1 MKKIKSILAI
11 VIVLVIAVSL
21 TGCQSAE
28 EIAESER
35 LVSESVSE
43 SERAVSESVSE
54 SISVSESAVAS
65 ESVSVSES
73 ISVSI
78 AVSESIVASE
88 SLKIEQD
95 NMKIS
100 NAEFQSWF
108 PLSFFLIEEMNI
120 YFSEKAFTELINSG
134 VKYAPNE
141 LSLKI
146 TELNTQT
153 NIPLTKTVSV
163 TIYIGDDEYTS
174 EDCKAIA
181 VISDQYA
188 SVYGLSVLFHDLTE
202 EDQANYLHM
211 NTVNDT
217 KLEVKYQEVNT
228 PENDDWDDTIE
239 DAGIDAV
246 SITITDDN
254 GEEVTFT
261 YYPNVE

>member
-1 MKKIKSILAI
+1 MKNLKSFLAI
-11 VIVLVIAVSL
+11 IMVLVIGVCL

-54 SISVSESAVAS
+54 SVSASESVVAS
-65 ESVSVSES
+65 ESL
-73 ISVSI
+73 
-78 AVSESIVASE
+78 AVSESIAFSESVAASE
-88 SLKIEQD
+88 SLKIEEE
-95 NMKIS
+95 NMKVS

-108 PLSFFLIEEMNI
+108 PLSFFIIEEMNI
-120 YFSEKAFTELINSG
+120 YFSDKAFSELINSG

-141 LSLKI
+141 LSMKE
-146 TELNTQT
+146 TELNIQT
-153 NIPLTKTVSV
+153 NIPLTKSVSV

-174 EDCKAIA
+174 DDCKAIA

-188 SVYGLSVLFHDLTE
+188 AVYGLSVLFHDLTE
-202 EDQANYLHM
+202 EDQANFLHR
-211 NTVNDT
+211 NTVNDSE
-217 KLEVKYQEVNT
+217 LEVTYQEVNV
-228 PENDDWDDTIE
+228 PVDDEWDSFLE

-246 SITITDDN
+246 SVTIKDDN
-254 GEEVTFT
+254 GEENTLT